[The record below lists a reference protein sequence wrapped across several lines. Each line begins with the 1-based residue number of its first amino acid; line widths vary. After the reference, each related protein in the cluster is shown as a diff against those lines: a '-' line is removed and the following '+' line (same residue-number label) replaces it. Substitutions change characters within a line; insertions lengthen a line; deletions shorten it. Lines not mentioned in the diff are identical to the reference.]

1 MRVRACER
9 ACSHLCVATRACVLS
24 CVRVCAAGDSRL
36 HLWSV
41 NRRLR
46 VTAGHFPNAWDIPAA
61 SAAPRRTP
69 RRHLRLLRIVLG
81 LGCVHSCACAR
92 MCVFIPMASART
104 RAAPIAVTWSAG
116 SLRQASSGR
125 YLLRPH
131 SLCTDA
137 GIVTLSTKI
146 SLNIIDTTS
155 LTIPSPPELLASGG
169 WTQAENERSKVV
181 YQSQVSAPGETCMGQ
196 VRLQIPFSIVLQTPL
211 AGDVYAMDESV
222 CEELG
227 SRKGLGARCLT
238 SDHWARQVWRNRVE
252 FQDRREVSKR

>member
-1 MRVRACER
+1 MCAHARSCVTRSVSACVRMYACACMRACVLALVR
-9 ACSHLCVATRACVLS
+9 GHARCVLS
-24 CVRVCAAGDSRL
+24 CVCVCAAGDSRL

-61 SAAPRRTP
+61 SPAPRRTP

-92 MCVFIPMASART
+92 TCVFTPMASART
-104 RAAPIAVTWSAG
+104 SAAPIAVTWSAG

-155 LTIPSPPELLASGG
+155 LTIPAPPELLASGG

-181 YQSQVSAPGETCMGQ
+181 YQSQVSAAGETCMGPCDYKSLFPLCCRLLWLAMSMPWTRAY
-196 VRLQIPFSIVLQTPL
+196 VRSSVL
-211 AGDVYAMDESV
+211 G
-222 CEELG
+222 
-227 SRKGLGARCLT
+227 K
-238 SDHWARQVWRNRVE
+238 
-252 FQDRREVSKR
+252 VSEPAA

>member
-24 CVRVCAAGDSRL
+24 CVCVCAAGDSRL

-46 VTAGHFPNAWDIPAA
+46 VTAGHFPSAWDIPAA
-61 SAAPRRTP
+61 SPAPRRTP
-69 RRHLRLLRIVLG
+69 RRHLRLLRIVFG

-92 MCVFIPMASART
+92 TCVFTPMASART
-104 RAAPIAVTWSAG
+104 SAAPIAVTWSAG

-137 GIVTLSTKI
+137 GIVTLSTKV

-196 VRLQIPFSIVLQTPL
+196 CDYKSLFPLCCRLLWLAMSMPWTRAYVRSSVL
-211 AGDVYAMDESV
+211 G
-222 CEELG
+222 
-227 SRKGLGARCLT
+227 K
-238 SDHWARQVWRNRVE
+238 
-252 FQDRREVSKR
+252 VSEPAA